1 MKRLSVRSKVMVIGF
16 VLGLAATGLMASLI
30 VGQKVGL
37 TGMLI
42 VSAVMLVTY
51 IFGWYIG
58 KEAKVSCQYNK
69 AWEDGYREGRID
81 GALEVGV
88 PVHPNCRCV
97 TKEKGQ

>member
-1 MKRLSVRSKVMVIGF
+1 MTRLSKKSKIMIIGF
-16 VLGLAATGLMASLI
+16 ILGLVATGLLASLI

-37 TGMLI
+37 AGMVL
-42 VSAVMLVTY
+42 VSAIMLTTY

-58 KEAKVSCQYNK
+58 KEAKASYLYNK
-69 AWEDGYREGRID
+69 SWEDGYREGRID

-88 PVHPNCRCV
+88 PVHLNYRCI